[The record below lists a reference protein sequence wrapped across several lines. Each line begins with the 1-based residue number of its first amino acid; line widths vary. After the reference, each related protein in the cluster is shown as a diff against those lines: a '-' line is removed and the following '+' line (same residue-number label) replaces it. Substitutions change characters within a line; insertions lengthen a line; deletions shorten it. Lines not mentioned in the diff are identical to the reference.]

1 MKSGRIESE
10 YVKPAFLGLLAGVF
24 LMVLQAIAPVP
35 GLDKGIPYVPNC
47 LTAVYESCSCF
58 KHSDVPLKEIATL
71 QNTAYFL
78 RFWLIFCEQGFAYIM
93 ISVGLSLIFTR
104 YQSIR
109 AIACISKSLKFSI
122 SAWFVVYLAW
132 LALIL
137 ATEVRSKGLSIEEL
151 FAITLSGAGVFS
163 FTFLTIGSLF
173 LLGALTIN
181 MMTWKPRS

>member
-1 MKSGRIESE
+1 
-10 YVKPAFLGLLAGVF
+10 
-24 LMVLQAIAPVP
+24 
-35 GLDKGIPYVPNC
+35 
-47 LTAVYESCSCF
+47 
-58 KHSDVPLKEIATL
+58 
-71 QNTAYFL
+71 
-78 RFWLIFCEQGFAYIM
+78 M